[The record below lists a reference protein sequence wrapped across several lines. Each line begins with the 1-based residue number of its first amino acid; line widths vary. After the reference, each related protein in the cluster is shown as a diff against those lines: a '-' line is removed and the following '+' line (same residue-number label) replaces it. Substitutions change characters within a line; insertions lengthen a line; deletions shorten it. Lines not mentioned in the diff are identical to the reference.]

1 MVDDHNSRRHSSITI
16 EEVWATKTWEHRVF
30 AFFLAITEVN
40 LFLVTRYYYN
50 EETTGQL
57 DLRKKLAKALINNKY
72 IIKESEEG
80 IRRSKRHNSS
90 DHELLSLPKKMKFS
104 GTRMIKS
111 NMEYAQFKC
120 TGCKKRIQTYCRC
133 SPGTIRCQECYALH
147 IRSVEIVFDSPV
159 PNSVAWSLRSNS
171 TRS

>member
-1 MVDDHNSRRHSSITI
+1 MVDDHNSRRHSPISI

-57 DLRKKLAKALINNKY
+57 DFRKKLAKALINNKY

-90 DHELLSLPKKMKFS
+90 DHELLSLPK
-104 GTRMIKS
+104 
-111 NMEYAQFKC
+111 
-120 TGCKKRIQTYCRC
+120 
-133 SPGTIRCQECYALH
+133 
-147 IRSVEIVFDSPV
+147 VEIFWYAYGEVEYGICPVQMHWVQKKDSNLLQV
-159 PNSVAWSLRSNS
+159 LSRHH
-171 TRS
+171 